1 MYKIFVIT
9 KNAINYNYSLADY
22 YRNTIIFDM

>member
-9 KNAINYNYSLADY
+9 KINAINYNYSLADY
-22 YRNTIIFDM
+22 IQTLYDIV